1 VQSDI
6 PIKRVLQIKTEDW
19 VTFVFPEQTQVSLTD
34 MKSDL
39 VPRIKRESLM
49 DNVKWLNNSSI
60 VHFEPMGYKDEGLPA
75 RMLRY
80 RSDIWEY
87 TASQKNGFPSIKQ
100 AVIFFFEKHDN
111 GIHHLS
117 DDTFDYRYKVI
128 KVWEIEGTEIV
139 DKKLIGLYPLL
150 PLTIH
155 KKQLSNEDIIKSA
168 VATIN
173 TVSDPVC
180 KADLLATMSI
190 LAAEKYST
198 DFIRTYVRRDM
209 LMQSELL
216 NEWISEF
223 VEEAKEE
230 GKTQIAVK
238 LLKKGHPPDYVAEI
252 VDFPIDKVKKLTDDT
267 KR

>member
-1 VQSDI
+1 
-6 PIKRVLQIKTEDW
+6 
-19 VTFVFPEQTQVSLTD
+19 
-34 MKSDL
+34 
-39 VPRIKRESLM
+39 
-49 DNVKWLNNSSI
+49 
-60 VHFEPMGYKDEGLPA
+60 
-75 RMLRY
+75 MLRY

-155 KKQLSNEDIIKSA
+155 KKQLCKEDIIKSA

-190 LAAEKYST
+190 LAAEKYSK

-223 VEEAKEE
+223 IEEAKEE
-230 GKTQIAVK
+230 GRAEGKKEGRAEGKEEGWAEGKEEGLAEGKEKGRAENKTQVAVK
-238 LLKKGHPPDYVAEI
+238 LLQKGHPPDYVAEI
-252 VDFPIDKVKKLTDDT
+252 VDFPIDKVKKLTDDA